1 MSRFIFSR
9 VSLTAL
15 IDLVSLSVFQSVIE
29 RFYPGTSPWQADAAT
44 VLFATLMTTVASY
57 LALRQY
63 EILQERTVQE
73 REARL
78 RTELALHQSDE
89 LFRMLVETMSEG
101 LAIRNKAGR
110 HTFVNQRYCE
120 MLGYT
125 ENELLEE
132 TVDMLIDEKSR
143 PIAASEWEE
152 RQNGI
157 AVPFELTLIRKDG
170 GQVYAHFSPRIIRD
184 DQGEFLGSFSV
195 ITDIT
200 VQKKREAELIETKS
214 LLEKTFSSLNEV
226 VLVVD
231 PDTRTILTCNQ
242 AVDEIFGYAPEEL
255 IGQSTLRLHLNRD
268 SFTRFAREGNQA
280 LASSGEFQ
288 TECLMRHKNGRVI
301 QTEHTVTPLTRNGGS
316 PAGLVNVVRD
326 ITSRKQAEDALRRSE
341 ENNRALIETMSQ
353 GVIYLD
359 KSGRITAANPAAE
372 RILGVPLSRM
382 LGLTSLDP
390 SWGAIYEDGTPFP
403 GESMPS
409 TVALETGREIR
420 DVVIGILN
428 PRENDYS
435 WIKVHAVP
443 QFLPGERQPYQVY
456 VTFEDVTEL
465 KRKEQALRASEER
478 YRTLF
483 QLAPV
488 GIFTKDRQGRY
499 LSSNDTNL
507 SYIPGNP
514 VGKTDFDL
522 QPREIAVQLQADDR
536 EVIKSGEHKI
546 FEEKFMST
554 TGLRHLLAHK
564 VPLRDEKGEIY
575 GVLGAALD
583 ITERRQA
590 EKELE
595 ASQRRLQ
602 ALFDHTLDAILLA
615 DDEGRY
621 VDANP
626 AACQLTGYSREELL
640 ELAIWDLTP
649 SANQAA
655 SRETWSR
662 FQAAGELSGEFEIK
676 RKDNRTLEVEFRA
689 VTNILPGLH
698 LSLMHDIRQ
707 Q

>member
-1 MSRFIFSR
+1 MSRFILSR

-15 IDLVSLSVFQSVIE
+15 ITMVSLSVFQSVVE

-63 EILQERTVQE
+63 EIMQEHTVQE

-110 HTFVNQRYCE
+110 HTFVNQRYCD

-125 ENELLEE
+125 EGELLEE
-132 TVDMLIDEKSR
+132 PVDMLMDKKNR
-143 PIAASEWEE
+143 ATAAREWEK
-152 RQNGI
+152 RQSGI
-157 AVPFELTLIRKDG
+157 AEPFELTLTRKDG
-170 GQVYAHFSPRIIRD
+170 DQVHAHFSPRIIQDER
-184 DQGEFLGSFSV
+184 GEFLGSFSV

-200 VQKKREAELIETKS
+200 IQKQREAELIETKS

-242 AVDEIFGYAPEEL
+242 AVEEIFGYTPDEL
-255 IGQSTLRLHLNRD
+255 IDQSTLRLHLNRD
-268 SFTRFAREGNQA
+268 SYTQFTQEGNRA
-280 LASSGEFQ
+280 LAANGKFE
-288 TECLMRHKNGRVI
+288 TECLMRHKDGRVI
-301 QTEHTVTPLTRNGGS
+301 HTEHTVTPLSSNGGS
-316 PAGLVNVVRD
+316 PEGLVNVVRD
-326 ITSRKQAEDALRRSE
+326 ITTRKQAEDALRRSE
-341 ENNRALIETMSQ
+341 ENNRALIETMAQ

-372 RILGVPLSRM
+372 RILGVPLSQM
-382 LGLTSLDP
+382 LGRSSLDP

-420 DVVIGILN
+420 DVVMGILN
-428 PRENDYS
+428 PERADYS
-435 WIKVHAVP
+435 WIKIHAVP

-478 YRTLF
+478 FRTLF

-488 GIFTKDRQGRY
+488 GIFTKDRHGRY
-499 LSSNDTNL
+499 LSSNDANL
-507 SYIPGNP
+507 VYTAGNP
-514 VGKTDFDL
+514 VGKTDLDL
-522 QPREIAVQLQADDR
+522 QPREIAEQLQSNDR
-536 EVIKSGEHKI
+536 EVIESGEHRI
-546 FEEKFMST
+546 FEEQFLSP
-554 TGLRHLLAHK
+554 TGLRHLLSHK
-564 VPLRDEKGEIY
+564 VPLRDEKGEVY

-602 ALFDHTLDAILLA
+602 ALFDNTLDAILLA

-621 VDANP
+621 VEVNP
-626 AACQLTGYSREELL
+626 AASQLTGYSREELL
-640 ELAIWDLTP
+640 GLSVWDLTP
-649 SANQAA
+649 GANLKAG
-655 SRETWSR
+655 RETWTR
-662 FQAAGELSGEFEIK
+662 FQALGELSGEYELK
-676 RKDNRTLEVEFRA
+676 RKDSRNVVVEFRA
-689 VTNILPGLH
+689 VANILPGLH
-698 LSLMHDIRQ
+698 LSLMHDISQ